1 MRLTGEYEQ
10 KIDEKSRVVLP
21 AAFRNE
27 LENTKLMISVGELG
41 ELGVWPI
48 DEWDARC
55 DAIQAMEYAGDIDGK
70 KFRKFTKN
78 AQEVKLDAQFRF
90 AISENLRRFGGLTE
104 FGSSQPLVITGAR
117 NRLEIWEK
125 SRYLA
130 YFEEDGE

>member
-1 MRLTGEYEQ
+1 MRLIGEFEQ
-10 KIDEKSRVVLP
+10 KIDEKNRVVLP
-21 AAFRNE
+21 SAFRSE
-27 LENTKLMISVGELG
+27 LENTKLMIAVGDDG

-55 DAIQAMEYAGDIDGK
+55 DAIQSAEYSGEAEGK

-90 AISENLRRFGGLTE
+90 PISENLRRFGGLTE
-104 FGSSQPLVITGAR
+104 FGTSQALVIAGAR